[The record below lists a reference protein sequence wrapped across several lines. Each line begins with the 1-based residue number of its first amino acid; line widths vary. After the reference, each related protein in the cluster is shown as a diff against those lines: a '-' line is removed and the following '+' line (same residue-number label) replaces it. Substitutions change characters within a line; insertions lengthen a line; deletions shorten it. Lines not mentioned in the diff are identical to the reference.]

1 MEIYNIVMV
10 ILHILEIIVL
20 LALSRGLLTYLIT
33 PYSKVEEIAGG
44 ITILALVVGLVLLCG
59 RIIIGLVSEIISL
72 V

>member
-10 ILHILEIIVL
+10 ILHILEIVVL
-20 LALSRGLLTYLIT
+20 LVFSGGLLTYLIT
-33 PYSKVEEIAGG
+33 PYYKVEEIAGG
-44 ITILALVVGLVLLCG
+44 IVILAIGVGLVLLCV